1 MVSPNLFLKQLSKGI
16 SENYDIMGFCHPLKN
31 CLSLERRKLA
41 LADSMENWIEHVS
54 VLDCISA
61 ETHLGFI

>member
-1 MVSPNLFLKQLSKGI
+1 MVSPNIFLQTGGFG
-16 SENYDIMGFCHPLKN
+16 ENYDIMGFCHHLKN
-31 CLSLERRKLA
+31 CLSFEGRKLA
-41 LADSMENWIEHVS
+41 LADSTENWIEHVS